1 MKGYMELIFERSV
14 AGRKGFCFGP
24 SDVPAQAHI
33 SSKYLRTQDAPL
45 PEVSELDVVRH
56 YTLLS
61 QKNFSIDTHFYPLGS
76 CTMKYNPKFTE
87 SLARLS
93 GFTDLHPL
101 LAQLSGGEQWA
112 QGALQILYELE
123 QWMCAMTG
131 FSSFTM
137 QPLAGAHGELT
148 GIMLMAA
155 YHKAR
160 GNSKKKYVI
169 IPDSAH
175 GTNPASAAL
184 AGYETISIPSNK
196 DGGMDL
202 EALKAAVNDQTA
214 GLMMTV
220 PSTYGAFEP
229 NISEIAKIIHAV
241 DGIMYYDGANLNAL
255 LGRCRPGDVG
265 FDVMHVNMH
274 KTFATPHG
282 GGGPGSGP
290 VGVGEKL
297 KAFLPISR
305 VVKTKDGSYALD
317 YDYPGSIGY
326 IASFYGNFGILLR
339 AYAYIMM
346 LGREGLIDTANHAVL
361 NANYIRKKLEPYYKI
376 CFDRVCM
383 HESVF
388 SAKTQVERGVHA
400 IDIAKFLIDQ
410 QIHPPT
416 VYFPISVPEAIMIE
430 PTETES
436 KQTMD
441 RFIEKMIEADRLSL
455 DNPEGFKD
463 LPKTMPVTRPDEV
476 KAARDVKTSFFMS
489 PSDAV

>member
-1 MKGYMELIFERSV
+1 MELIFEKSIV
-14 AGRKGFCFGP
+14 GRKGFCFGP
-24 SDVPAQAHI
+24 SDVPTHARIA
-33 SSKYLRTQDAPL
+33 SKYARKVDAPL

-56 YTLLS
+56 YTRLS

-87 SLARLS
+87 GLARLP

-101 LAQLSGGEQWA
+101 LAQLSGGEQWT

-123 QWMCAMTG
+123 QWMCEMTG
-131 FSSFTM
+131 FSAFTM

-155 YHKAR
+155 YHKSK

-175 GTNPASAAL
+175 GTNPASAAV

-202 EALKAAVNDQTA
+202 RALKAAVNEQTA

-220 PSTYGAFEP
+220 PSTLGVFEG

-265 FDVMHVNMH
+265 FDVMHINTH
-274 KTFATPHG
+274 KTFTTPHG
-282 GGGPGSGP
+282 GGGPGAGP
-290 VGVGEKL
+290 VGVNEKL
-297 KAFLPISR
+297 AKFLPISR
-305 VVKTKDGSYALD
+305 VVKRSDGVYVLDYSYAE
-317 YDYPGSIGY
+317 SIGY
-326 IASFYGNFGILLR
+326 IASFYGNFGLLVR
-339 AYAYIMM
+339 AYAYLLM
-346 LGREGLIDTANHAVL
+346 LGKEGLIDTTNHAVL
-361 NANYIRKKLEPYYKI
+361 NANYIKAKLEPYYKI
-376 CFDRVCM
+376 CFDRICM

-388 SAKTQVERGVHA
+388 SASKQAERGVHA

-416 VYFPISVPEAIMIE
+416 VYFPISVPEAVMIE

-441 RFIEKMIEADRLSL
+441 HFIAKMIEADKLSQTS
-455 DNPEGFKD
+455 PAAFKEF
-463 LPKTMPVTRPDEV
+463 PKTMPVARPDEV
-476 KAARDVKTSFFMS
+476 KAARDIKTSFFGA
-489 PSDAV
+489 PTDAA

>member
-1 MKGYMELIFERSV
+1 MELIFEKSV
-14 AGRKGFCFGP
+14 NDRRGFRYP
-24 SDVPAQAHI
+24 VSDVALKGSIPA
-33 SSKYLRTQDAPL
+33 KYARQEDAPL

-56 YTLLS
+56 YTHLS

-87 SLARLS
+87 ALARLA

-101 LAQLSGGEQWA
+101 LPQLAGGEHLT
-112 QGALQILYELE
+112 QGALEVLFELE
-123 QWMCAMTG
+123 QWMCELTG
-131 FSSFTM
+131 FTNFTL

-155 YHKAR
+155 YHKAK
-160 GNSKKKYVI
+160 GNAHKKYVI

-175 GTNPASAAL
+175 GTNPASAAI
-184 AGYETISIPSNK
+184 AGYETIAIPSNK

-202 EALKAAVNDQTA
+202 EALKKAITPEVA

-220 PSTYGAFEP
+220 PSTYGVFEP
-229 NISEIAKIIHAV
+229 NISEISKLVHSV
-241 DGIMYYDGANLNAL
+241 DGIMYYDGANLNAV
-255 LGRCRPGDVG
+255 LGKCRPGDVG
-265 FDVMHVNMH
+265 FDVMHINTH
-274 KTFATPHG
+274 KTFTTPHG
-282 GGGPGSGP
+282 GGGPGAGP
-290 VGVGEKL
+290 VGVNEKL
-297 KAFLPISR
+297 AKFLPVSR
-305 VVKTKDGSYALD
+305 VIKRNDGTFALS
-317 YDYPGSIGY
+317 YDYPDSIGY
-326 IASFYGNFGILLR
+326 IASFYGNFAILLR
-339 AYAYIMM
+339 ANAYLLM
-346 LGREGLIDTANHAVL
+346 LGKQGLIGTTDHAVL
-361 NANYIRKKLEPYYKI
+361 NANYIMASLKDTYKV

-388 SAKTQVERGVHA
+388 SAANQAARGVHA

-441 RFIEKMIEADRLSL
+441 DFIAKMIQADVLSKS
-455 DNPEGFKD
+455 NPEAFKD
-463 LPKTMPVTRPDEV
+463 FPKTMPISRPDET
-476 KAARDVKTSFFMS
+476 KAARDVRTSFFL
-489 PSDAV
+489 PADAA

>member
-1 MKGYMELIFERSV
+1 MELIFEKSV
-14 AGRKGFCFGP
+14 AGRKGFDFGP
-24 SDVPAQAHI
+24 SDVPVHAHI
-33 SSKYLRTQDAPL
+33 PPSFARRVDAPL
-45 PEVSELDVVRH
+45 PEVSELEVTRH
-56 YTLLS
+56 YTRLS

-87 SLARLS
+87 ALARLS

-101 LAQLSGGEQWA
+101 LAQLAGGEQWT

-123 QWMCAMTG
+123 HWMCEMTG
-131 FSSFTM
+131 FTNFTM

-155 YHKAR
+155 YHKSK
-160 GNSKKKYVI
+160 GNTKKKYVI

-175 GTNPASAAL
+175 GTNPASAAV

-202 EALKAAVNDQTA
+202 EALKAAVNDETA

-220 PSTYGAFEP
+220 PSTYGVFEP
-229 NISEIAKIIHAV
+229 NITEISKIIHAV
-241 DGIMYYDGANLNAL
+241 DGIMYYDGANLNAVI
-255 LGRCRPGDVG
+255 GRCRPGDVG
-265 FDVMHVNMH
+265 FDVMHINTH
-274 KTFATPHG
+274 KTFTTPHG

-290 VGVGEKL
+290 VGVNEKL
-297 KAFLPISR
+297 AKFLPISR
-305 VVKTKDGSYALD
+305 VVKRRDGIYALD
-317 YDYPGSIGY
+317 YNYAESIGY
-326 IASFYGNFGILLR
+326 IASFYGNFGLLVR
-339 AYAYIMM
+339 AYGYLLM
-346 LGREGLIDTANHAVL
+346 LGAEGLKATTDHAVL
-361 NANYIRKKLEPYYKI
+361 NANYIMKKLEPFYKI
-376 CFDRVCM
+376 CFDRICM

-388 SAKTQVERGVHA
+388 SASRQAERGVHA

-410 QIHPPT
+410 KIHPPT

-441 RFIEKMIEADRLSL
+441 DFIAKMIDADKLSQT
-455 DNPEGFKD
+455 NPAAFKD
-463 LPKTMPVTRPDEV
+463 FPLTMPIGRPDEV
-476 KAARDVKTSFFMS
+476 KAARDVKTSFFMVTTT
-489 PSDAV
+489 DAS